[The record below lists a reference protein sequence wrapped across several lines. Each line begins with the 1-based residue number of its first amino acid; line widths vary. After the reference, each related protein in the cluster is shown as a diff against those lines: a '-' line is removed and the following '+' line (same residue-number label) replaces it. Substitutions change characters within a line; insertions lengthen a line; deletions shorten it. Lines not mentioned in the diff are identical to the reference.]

1 MTLYLKLTPKL
12 TQTIQ
17 NILTSTKI
25 IKNQQEKVVLENLLT
40 STSNSATVDELALV
54 ERLSVV
60 PLKELIHGSSIQIPS
75 LEKKTNISTNPE
87 QELRKQNLKNRVQE
101 RELHRMIS
109 NVDSRQKMARK
120 FRAGAAVS
128 LKSASFGLH
137 IILGMVF
144 GFVAGYLVA
153 RTAYGGG
160 QTVQVIGGIIG
171 MVGTMI
177 MEVVL
182 YIIRDEKARLES
194 EKRNQKILEGKSL

>member
-25 IKNQQEKVVLENLLT
+25 IYNQKEKGILENLLT

>member
-25 IKNQQEKVVLENLLT
+25 IYNQKEQVVLENLLT

-54 ERLSVV
+54 ERFSVV
-60 PLKELIHGSSIQIPS
+60 PLKELIHGSSIQIPA

-144 GFVAGYLVA
+144 GF
-153 RTAYGGG
+153 RTCLMRMA
-160 QTVQVIGGIIG
+160 
-171 MVGTMI
+171 
-177 MEVVL
+177 
-182 YIIRDEKARLES
+182 
-194 EKRNQKILEGKSL
+194 

>member
-25 IKNQQEKVVLENLLT
+25 IYNQKEKVVLENLLT

>member
-25 IKNQQEKVVLENLLT
+25 IYNQQEQGVLENLLT

>member
-25 IKNQQEKVVLENLLT
+25 IYNQQEQVVLENLLT